1 MSEHLTWVEMTGE
14 NSMQA
19 IIELHFGRM
28 NRIQINSKESER
40 HSRNGKTG
48 KGTHLGMACSWDKN
62 I

>member
-28 NRIQINSKESER
+28 NRIQINRQRVKR
-40 HSRNGKTG
+40 DIPGMGKHA
-48 KGTHLGMACSWDKN
+48 KAHA
-62 I
+62 

>member
-28 NRIQINSKESER
+28 NRIQINRQRVKETFQEWENMQR
-40 HSRNGKTG
+40 HTLRYGIF
-48 KGTHLGMACSWDKN
+48 LG
-62 I
+62 